1 MTVKRICLQP
11 FNWLELQPDGSL
23 FGCCPS
29 WRPQPL
35 GNLLQQSLD
44 EIWQGPAA
52 RGLRA
57 ALRRGE
63 FPGCRSSRCPHLAT
77 GSGPVRPQTRL
88 SADSVRRLEAADEAG
103 PEAFKLSFDQ
113 RCNLS
118 CPSCRDRVVPDGFE
132 AARAGRLL
140 QRVTDEL
147 LPRARAL
154 TLAGHGDPF
163 AAPCYTQLL
172 LELEQGVAPELQAL
186 HLHTNAQLWT
196 RRRWQ
201 RYPRL
206 QSLLRSAE
214 ISVDA
219 ASAATYAANRR
230 GGVFERLLENLEYV
244 AGLGIDV
251 QLSCVVQENNLH
263 ELEAFSN
270 LAVCFGF
277 RCYFSRLDNWGSFS
291 GADYTARAVHLPGH
305 PRHAELCER
314 LQRLSAHPHVA
325 LGNLAPLLSGA
336 L

>member
-11 FNWLELQPDGSL
+11 FNWLELQPEGSL
-23 FGCCPS
+23 FGCCPG

-44 EIWQGPAA
+44 EVWQGPAA
-52 RGLRA
+52 RGLRT
-57 ALRRGE
+57 ALRQGA
-63 FPGCRSSRCPHLAT
+63 FPGCRTSRCPHLAT
-77 GSGPVRPQTRL
+77 GSGPVRPQTQL
-88 SADSVRRLEAADEAG
+88 SAESLRRLDDADEAG
-103 PEAFKLSFDQ
+103 PDAFKLSFDQ
-113 RCNLS
+113 RCNLA
-118 CPSCRDRVVPDGFE
+118 CPSCRDGVLPAGVE
-132 AARAGRLL
+132 AGRAERLL
-140 QRVTDEL
+140 QRVIEEL

-154 TLAGHGDPF
+154 TLAGHGEPF

-172 LELEQGVAPELQAL
+172 LELEQGAAPELQAL

-230 GGVFERLLENLEYV
+230 GGVFERLLENLGYV

-251 QLSCVVQENNLH
+251 QLSCVVQENNLQ
-263 ELEAFSN
+263 ELEAFCD
-270 LAVCFGF
+270 LAGRFGY
-277 RCYFSRLDNWGSFS
+277 RCYFSKLDNWGSFS
-291 GADYTARAVHLPGH
+291 RADYATRAVHLPDH
-305 PRHAELCER
+305 PRHAELLER

-336 L
+336 V